1 MRSSGTPPASGRTR
15 DVGRVVARYEVV
27 PDAGGSVGHQGT
39 REFVLGESSGPRT
52 GCVAGVFDLFHVGHV
67 DVLERARK
75 ACDRLVVAV
84 LSDEWALDAWGGRPF
99 VPLLERAQILEHLR
113 CVDEVVAVDDVQPGW
128 LTGVLGVQTVF
139 AASGADGVLG
149 VDELAGVPAGLITVL
164 PAGRGS
170 RSPILR
176 AAIDQRQSRSSV
188 A

>member
-1 MRSSGTPPASGRTR
+1 MPAGYN
-15 DVGRVVARYEVV
+15 VA
-27 PDAGGSVGHQGT
+27 PGAGGSAGQQ
-39 REFVLGESSGPRT
+39 RAQEFVLGESSVPRT
-52 GCVAGVFDLFHVGHV
+52 GCVAGVFDLFHVGHL
-67 DVLERARK
+67 DVLERARQL
-75 ACDRLVVAV
+75 CDRLVVAV
-84 LSDEWALDAWGGRPF
+84 LSDDWALEAWGGRPF

-113 CVDEVVAVDDVQPGW
+113 CVDEVVAVDDVQPGR
-128 LTGVLGVQTVF
+128 LTGVLGAQTVF

-149 VDELAGVPAGLITVL
+149 VAELAGVPAGLVTVL